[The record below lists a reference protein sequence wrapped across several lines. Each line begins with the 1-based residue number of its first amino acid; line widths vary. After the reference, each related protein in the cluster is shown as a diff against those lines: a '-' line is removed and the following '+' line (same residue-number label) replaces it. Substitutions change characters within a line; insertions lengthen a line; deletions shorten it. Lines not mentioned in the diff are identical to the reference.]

1 MLLLSHAYNTSHTL
15 ANRVEQ
21 EKDIKLQWAKES
33 IYIYICVCGGGG
45 VLFNVFTIM
54 CFSDRP
60 GLQRWHPT

>member
-1 MLLLSHAYNTSHTL
+1 MLLLSHAYNTGHTL

-45 VLFNVFTIM
+45 GVLMF
-54 CFSDRP
+54 
-60 GLQRWHPT
+60 LL

>member
-33 IYIYICVCGGGG
+33 IYIYVCVCVCG
-45 VLFNVFTIM
+45 VLMFYCNAF
-54 CFSDRP
+54 
-60 GLQRWHPT
+60 L